1 MTLAETPFTHALG
14 LALFHFLWQGALIA
28 LALAV
33 GLYIF
38 QPSSARLRYGL
49 ACAAM
54 LSMLVSFGLTLGLA
68 WPHRAGTVSVRIQH
82 APRLSPLLP
91 PSLPSGIESAPPATS
106 RLQWIVSIWML
117 GVGLFALRSLM
128 SWGAAQRLR
137 RIGVCAAPDC
147 WQQRVRLLADR
158 IQLSRPVV
166 LLESCLTEVPAV
178 VGFLRPAIL
187 APVGLLAG
195 FAPEQFECILIHELA
210 HIRRY
215 DYLVNLLQSLA
226 EDLLFYHPAVW
237 WVSGLIRAER
247 ENCCDDVV
255 VAAKGDAR
263 GLAAALAALE
273 HYRGNT
279 REAALAANGG
289 HLMNRIRRLLEGRET
304 RRATAAPVFFAG
316 LLLASAALSMSTIQ
330 SQPAEPP
337 KARPAPLPYIAKSHV
352 VIPAAKV
359 AAERHP
365 QVLLAQAPSNQ
376 TPTPAARPQD
386 SAYKKWLEDDVV
398 WIITNEER
406 KAFRQVQTDQARQEL
421 LKQLETPY
429 TKWLEED
436 VAWIITNE
444 ERKAFQQLQTDDER
458 QRFIEQFWLRRDP
471 TPGTPQNEYKEEH
484 YRRMAYAD
492 QRFPEKAIPGWKSD
506 RGRIYIMF
514 GPPDEIDSH
523 STGGT
528 YQRPPEQGGG
538 TISTFPFEKWT
549 YRFIEGIGNNISLEF
564 VDTAGTGE
572 YHMTMDP
579 AEKDRL
585 LNVPGAALPAP
596 QWFRRQ
602 Q

>member
-1 MTLAETPFTHALG
+1 M
-14 LALFHFLWQGALIA
+14 
-28 LALAV
+28 
-33 GLYIF
+33 
-38 QPSSARLRYGL
+38 
-49 ACAAM
+49 
-54 LSMLVSFGLTLGLA
+54 
-68 WPHRAGTVSVRIQH
+68 
-82 APRLSPLLP
+82 
-91 PSLPSGIESAPPATS
+91 
-106 RLQWIVSIWML
+106 
-117 GVGLFALRSLM
+117 
-128 SWGAAQRLR
+128 
-137 RIGVCAAPDC
+137 
-147 WQQRVRLLADR
+147 
-158 IQLSRPVV
+158 
-166 LLESCLTEVPAV
+166 
-178 VGFLRPAIL
+178 
-187 APVGLLAG
+187 
-195 FAPEQFECILIHELA
+195 
-210 HIRRY
+210 
-215 DYLVNLLQSLA
+215 
-226 EDLLFYHPAVW
+226 
-237 WVSGLIRAER
+237 
-247 ENCCDDVV
+247 
-255 VAAKGDAR
+255 
-263 GLAAALAALE
+263 
-273 HYRGNT
+273 
-279 REAALAANGG
+279 
-289 HLMNRIRRLLEGRET
+289 
-304 RRATAAPVFFAG
+304 
-316 LLLASAALSMSTIQ
+316 
-330 SQPAEPP
+330 
-337 KARPAPLPYIAKSHV
+337 
-352 VIPAAKV
+352 
-359 AAERHP
+359 
-365 QVLLAQAPSNQ
+365 
-376 TPTPAARPQD
+376 
-386 SAYKKWLEDDVV
+386 
-398 WIITNEER
+398 
-406 KAFRQVQTDQARQEL
+406 